1 MWHKSRIEET
11 RMNWT
16 PIIGIAL
23 WALIPGFIAK
33 KKGRSFWG
41 YFFLSFVIT
50 PVITMIITIFLS
62 NLNRVVEPNKSIAST
77 TTSSNTDV
85 GVVTSDTTPPK
96 DRMLLDSTI
105 SPKVRY
111 CRKCGF
117 QLLAESD
124 FCSHCGTKVIE
135 ARQV

>member
-1 MWHKSRIEET
+1 MD
-11 RMNWT
+11 WT

-50 PVITMIITIFLS
+50 PLITMIITIFLS
-62 NLNRVVEPNKSIAST
+62 NLNRVVEPVKSIAST
-77 TTSSNTDV
+77 TTSTSSNTDED
-85 GVVTSDTTPPK
+85 VVTPDTTPPR
-96 DRMLLDSTI
+96 DRVLLDSTI

-135 ARQV
+135 ARQA

>member
-1 MWHKSRIEET
+1 M
-11 RMNWT
+11 
-16 PIIGIAL
+16 IGIAL

-50 PVITMIITIFLS
+50 PLITMIITIFLS
-62 NLNRVVEPNKSIAST
+62 NLNRVVEPVKSIAST
-77 TTSSNTDV
+77 TTSTSSNTDED
-85 GVVTSDTTPPK
+85 VVTPDTIPPR
-96 DRMLLDSTI
+96 DRVLLDSTI

-135 ARQV
+135 ARQA

>member
-1 MWHKSRIEET
+1 MD
-11 RMNWT
+11 WT
-16 PIIGIAL
+16 PIMGIAL

-50 PVITMIITIFLS
+50 PLITMIITIFLS
-62 NLNRVVEPNKSIAST
+62 NLNRVVEPVKSIAST
-77 TTSSNTDV
+77 TTSTSSNTAED
-85 GVVTSDTTPPK
+85 VVTPDTTPPR
-96 DRMLLDSTI
+96 DRVLLDSTI

-135 ARQV
+135 ARQA